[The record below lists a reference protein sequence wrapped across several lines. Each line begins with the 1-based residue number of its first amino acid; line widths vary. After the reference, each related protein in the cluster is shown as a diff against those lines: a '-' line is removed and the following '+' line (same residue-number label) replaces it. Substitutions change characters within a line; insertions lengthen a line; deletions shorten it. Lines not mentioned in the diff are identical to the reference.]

1 MNLLEAL
8 QWRYAT
14 KKMNGKAVSQQDVD
28 KIVEAAR
35 LAPSSVGLQ
44 PYKIIVISN
53 PELKKQLLPV
63 ANNQQQVVDASHV
76 LVFAAW
82 DKYTQERINTMVDHI
97 NNERGLPLSNG
108 DAFKKGVSAMLL
120 AMTEEQQTTHAAKQ
134 VYISFGI
141 ALAEAAELGVD
152 ATPMEGFNKQALDE
166 LLGLPSLGLKSVVI
180 MPLGYRDET
189 NDWLSKLKKVRTPKS
204 DFIINR

>member
-14 KKMNGKAVSQQDVD
+14 KKMSGKAVSQKDVD
-28 KIVEAAR
+28 TIVEAAR

-97 NNERGLPLSNG
+97 NAERGLPLSNG
-108 DAFKKGVSAMLL
+108 DAFKNGVSNMLL

-141 ALAEAAELGVD
+141 ALAAAAELGID

-166 LLGLPSLGLKSVVI
+166 LLGLAQLGLKSVVI
-180 MPLGYRDET
+180 MPLGYRDEV